1 MKEPNHLYI
10 AGLVVKAQAG
20 NSDAFAE
27 IYALTY
33 NKTYN
38 YARHYLKDDFL
49 AQDALQEIY
58 ICALK
63 NIQKINDPT
72 LFIAWLN
79 RISFNV
85 CFDMSQKEKH
95 APPISESEVLELVCC
110 ESLSAD
116 PEAQAQQK
124 DEHERLINALQTL
137 PFHEKQVLILRY
149 FRDLKLEEIAAVLG
163 ISRSTVKRHIASGQA
178 HLKKTLKG

>member
-10 AGLVVKAQAG
+10 AGLVIEAQKG

-58 ICALK
+58 ISALK
-63 NIQKINDPT
+63 NLTKLNDPT
-72 LFIAWLN
+72 LFTAWLN

-85 CFDMSQKEKH
+85 CFDISQKNKNNQYVYDPE
-95 APPISESEVLELVCC
+95 LMELVYC
-110 ESLSAD
+110 ESISSN
-116 PEAQAQQK
+116 PEAHTQQK
-124 DEHERLINALQTL
+124 DEYERLMNALESL
-137 PFHEKQVLILRY
+137 PFHEKQVLTLRY
-149 FRDLKLEEIAAVLG
+149 FRDLKLEDIARALG
-163 ISRSTVKRHIASGQA
+163 ISRSTVKRHIVSGQE
-178 HLKKTLKG
+178 HLKKIMKG

>member
-1 MKEPNHLYI
+1 MKEMNHLYI
-10 AGLVVKAQAG
+10 AGLVIQTQKG
-20 NSDAFAE
+20 SSDAFAE

-38 YARHYLKDDFL
+38 YARHYLKDDFS

-58 ICALK
+58 ISALK
-63 NIQKINDPT
+63 NIHTLNDPT

-85 CFDMSQKEKH
+85 CFDMLRKLQTLQDVS
-95 APPISESEVLELVCC
+95 PPELLELVQCQN
-110 ESLSAD
+110 LSSN
-116 PEAQAQQK
+116 PEEFTQQK
-124 DEHERLINALQTL
+124 DEYRRLLTALERL
-137 PFHEKQVLILRY
+137 PFHEKQVLTLRY
-149 FRDLKLEEIAAVLG
+149 FRNLKLEEIAKTLG
-163 ISRSTVKRHIASGQA
+163 ISRSTVKRHIASGLE

>member
-10 AGLVVKAQAG
+10 AGLVLKAQKG
-20 NSDAFAE
+20 DSDAFAE

-38 YARHYLKDDFL
+38 YARHYLKDAFL

-58 ICALK
+58 ISALK
-63 NIQKINDPT
+63 NLHKMNDPT

-85 CFDMSQKEKH
+85 CFDMSKKEKN
-95 APPISESEVLELVCC
+95 APPISDPEILELVHC
-110 ESLSAD
+110 ESLYSN
-116 PEAQAQQK
+116 PEAHTQQK
-124 DEHERLINALQTL
+124 DEYERLQNALETL

-149 FRDLKLEEIAAVLG
+149 FRDLKLEDIATALG
-163 ISRSTVKRHIASGQA
+163 ISRSTVKRHIASGQE

>member
-10 AGLVVKAQAG
+10 AGLVIKAQEG
-20 NSDAFAE
+20 SSDAFAE

-58 ICALK
+58 ISALK

-85 CFDMSQKEKH
+85 CFDMSQKNKNTQSVSDPE
-95 APPISESEVLELVCC
+95 ILELMHC
-110 ESLSAD
+110 EKITSN
-116 PEAQAQQK
+116 PEAHTQQK
-124 DEHERLINALQTL
+124 DEYQRLLCALEQL
-137 PFHEKQVLILRY
+137 PFHEKQVLTLRY
-149 FRDLKLEEIAAVLG
+149 FRDLKLEEIATALG
-163 ISRSTVKRHIASGQA
+163 ISRSTVKRHIASGQE
-178 HLKKTLKG
+178 HLKKTLL

>member
-1 MKEPNHLYI
+1 MKELNHLYI
-10 AGLVVKAQAG
+10 AGLVLKAQKG
-20 NSDAFAE
+20 DSDAFAE

-58 ICALK
+58 ISALK
-63 NIQKINDPT
+63 NIRKINDPT

-85 CFDMSQKEKH
+85 CFDMSQKEKN
-95 APPISESEVLELVCC
+95 APPISDPEILELIQS
-110 ESLSAD
+110 ESIDSN
-116 PEAQAQQK
+116 PEAHTQQK
-124 DEHERLINALQTL
+124 DEYQRLLNALEAL
-137 PFHEKQVLILRY
+137 PFHERQVLILRY
-149 FRDLKLEEIAAVLG
+149 FRDLKLEDIAVALG
-163 ISRSTVKRHIASGQA
+163 ISRSTVKRHISSGQE